1 MSSLLREEMQRV
13 LFRPAKQRLVEFIE
27 IEEASNG
34 RHFLCVSVAKHKV
47 VQLSIVQCQI
57 SLSTMESKSKKSQT
71 KRSRIQDCY
80 RRTEIWSLHDLT
92 LVDGR
97 DPDVDDPCFL
107 LHFDKVRTVTA
118 ITCSAKYAIVR
129 ALVALSDQY
138 CQRSLNLQNFDWT
151 YIKPTSFYSNRGDC
165 VVLTQICFYAFNLP
179 PKCAE
184 RGQPGKMHIK
194 SIIIEGFK
202 SYAQRTEING
212 FDPLFNAITGL
223 NGSGKSNILDSI
235 CFLLGISNLT
245 HVRASNLQDL
255 VYKNGQGGITKA
267 TVSITFD
274 NSNKSQSPLG
284 FETHDEI
291 TVTRQV
297 VIGGRNKYLINGVN
311 ANNTRVQ
318 DLFCSVGLNVNNPH
332 FLIMQGRITKVLNM
346 KPPEILAM
354 IEEAAGTRMYECKKI
369 NTQKTIEK
377 KEAKLKEIQTILDEE
392 ITPTMQQLQEER
404 SSYLEY
410 QKLMREIQHLTRL
423 YVAWLFVCAE
433 ETKMKSAENL
443 KVMQDNITKM
453 QASMAENESKVREL
467 SAQIQELQL
476 KKDQEVSGVLKTLEE
491 TLADAKRVD
500 AKAQSALD
508 LKKQNLKDETKKRK
522 ELVKSMEE
530 DKKMLVVKEKEV
542 SKVTE
547 QLQALQEEGQKD
559 SAALEA
565 AEQHFRAVSAGLS
578 TNEDGEEATLAG
590 QMMTCKNDISK
601 ADTEAKQAQM
611 TLKHAQAEL
620 KTKQAEVKKMDS
632 GYKKDQDALQ
642 AVRGNREKLQAEM
655 AKLSYEDGKEES
667 LLDNRRQ
674 LSREVS
680 KLKETYER
688 LVSRFPNLRFDY
700 KDPERGW
707 DRSKVKGLL
716 ANLITVQDV
725 SYATALEVVAG
736 GRLYN
741 IVVDTEVTGKKLLEK
756 GELERRYTII
766 PLNKISA
773 RTIDDRVINAAK
785 GLVGK
790 DNVHTALSL
799 VGYESDL
806 RKAMEYVF
814 GSTLVCDT
822 LDNAKKV
829 AFDKAVKTKTVT
841 LGGDIFDPQ
850 GTLSG
855 GARSQSASVLSS
867 LQEVKEVRDSLNE
880 KEAQLQDV
888 ERQLASLKAT
898 AEKYRHLKQQF
909 ELKAEEEQILQA
921 KLQQSSFH
929 QQQEELERLRKA
941 IEESEETLRVT
952 KEVQKRAEEKYKVLE
967 NKMKNAEAER
977 EKELKA
983 AQQKLNAAKAK
994 ADTFNKKL
1002 KQRQQESDAVAL
1014 ELEELR
1020 REQAGYEQQ
1029 IQAVDDAM
1037 TAIQEQ
1043 IDSMACTVSQNKEA
1057 VQKAQEE
1064 LSQQKEVIMAH
1075 DKELKGKSTE
1085 ANKIREQNNE
1095 IQLKIKELEHNIS
1108 KHRKDSQDAA
1118 DKVSRML
1125 EEHDWIHSE
1134 RQFFG
1139 QPNTSYDFKTNNPR
1153 EAGQRLKKLEETTTK
1168 LERNVNKRAM
1178 NMLNE
1183 AEERYNDLMKKKRIV
1198 ENDKAKIL
1206 QTIKELDQKKN
1217 EALNVAWQKV
1227 NKDFG
1232 SIFSTLLPGATAKLA
1247 PPQGCGVLEGL
1258 EFKVALGTTW
1268 KENLSELSGGQ
1279 RSLVALSLILAMLLF
1294 KPAPIYILDE
1304 VDAALDL
1311 SHTQNIGQMLRTHF
1325 RHSQFVVV
1333 SLKDGMFTNANVLF
1347 KTKFVDGMST
1357 VSRTALSQSDGNIPQ
1372 KDQDVAR
1379 QKDKRNKQLISKAVH

>member
-1 MSSLLREEMQRV
+1 
-13 LFRPAKQRLVEFIE
+13 
-27 IEEASNG
+27 
-34 RHFLCVSVAKHKV
+34 
-47 VQLSIVQCQI
+47 
-57 SLSTMESKSKKSQT
+57 
-71 KRSRIQDCY
+71 
-80 RRTEIWSLHDLT
+80 
-92 LVDGR
+92 
-97 DPDVDDPCFL
+97 
-107 LHFDKVRTVTA
+107 
-118 ITCSAKYAIVR
+118 
-129 ALVALSDQY
+129 
-138 CQRSLNLQNFDWT
+138 
-151 YIKPTSFYSNRGDC
+151 
-165 VVLTQICFYAFNLP
+165 
-179 PKCAE
+179 
-184 RGQPGKMHIK
+184 MHIK

-245 HVRASNLQDL
+245 QVRASNLQDL
-255 VYKNGQGGITKA
+255 VYKNGQAGITKA

-291 TVTRQV
+291 TITRQV

-369 NTQKTIEK
+369 SAQKTIEK

-392 ITPTMQQLQEER
+392 ITPTMQKLKEER

-410 QKLMREIQHLTRL
+410 QKLMREIQHLSRL

-433 ETKMKSAENL
+433 ETKLKSAEDL
-443 KVMQDNITKM
+443 KVMQDNITQM
-453 QASMAENESKVREL
+453 QACMAENESKVQEL
-467 SAQIQELQL
+467 TAQIQELQ
-476 KKDQEVSGVLKTLEE
+476 KKRDQEVCGVLKSLEE
-491 TLADAKRVD
+491 ALSEVQRVD

-508 LKKQNLKDETKKRK
+508 MKKQNLKDETKKRK

-542 SKVTE
+542 SKLME
-547 QLQALQEEGQKD
+547 QLQAVQEDGQKE
-559 SAALEA
+559 SSALEA

-590 QMMTCKNDISK
+590 QMMACKNDMSK

-632 GYKKDQDALQ
+632 GYKKDQDAFQ
-642 AVRGNREKLQAEM
+642 AVRSSREKLQAEL
-655 AKLSYEDGKEES
+655 AKLNYEGEES
-667 LLDNRRQ
+667 LLDKRRQ

-680 KLKETYER
+680 QLKETYES
-688 LVSRFPNLRFDY
+688 LMSRFPNLRFDY

-707 DRSKVKGLL
+707 DRSRVKGLL
-716 ANLITVQDV
+716 ANLITVNDV
-725 SYATALEVVAG
+725 SYATGLEVVAG

-756 GELERRYTII
+756 GELKRRYTII

-773 RTIDDRVINAAK
+773 RTLNQNVVATAK
-785 GLVGK
+785 SLVGEN
-790 DNVHTALSL
+790 NVHTALSL
-799 VGYESDL
+799 VGYEADL

-829 AFDKAVKTKTVT
+829 AFDKRVMTKTVT

-867 LQEVKEVRDSLNE
+867 LQELREVRDNLNN
-880 KEAQLQDV
+880 KEAQLQET
-888 ERQLASLKAT
+888 ERQLASLKGT
-898 AEKYRHLKQQF
+898 AEKYRQLKQQY
-909 ELKAEEEQILQA
+909 ELKVEEEQILQT

-941 IEESEETLRVT
+941 IEESEETLRNT
-952 KEVQKRAEEKYKVLE
+952 KDVQKRAEEKYKVLE

-994 ADTFNKKL
+994 ADAFNKKL
-1002 KQRQQESDAVAL
+1002 KEKQQESDAVAL

-1020 REQAGYEQQ
+1020 REQATYEQQ
-1029 IQAVDDAM
+1029 IQAVDEAM
-1037 TAIQEQ
+1037 KSIQEQ
-1043 IDSMACTVSQNKEA
+1043 IDSMACTVSQNKH
-1057 VQKAQEE
+1057 
-1064 LSQQKEVIMAH
+1064 LI
-1075 DKELKGKSTE
+1075 
-1085 ANKIREQNNE
+1085 
-1095 IQLKIKELEHNIS
+1095 NIS
-1108 KHRKDSQDAA
+1108 VTFFLLSFFFQ
-1118 DKVSRML
+1118 VSRML
-1125 EEHDWIHSE
+1125 EEHDWIQLE
-1134 RQFFG
+1134 RHLFG
-1139 QPNTSYDFKTNNPR
+1139 QPNTAYDFKANSPR

-1198 ENDKAKIL
+1198 ENDKSKIL
-1206 QTIKELDQKKN
+1206 QTIEELDQKKN
-1217 EALNVAWQKV
+1217 EALNMAWQKV

-1232 SIFSTLLPGATAKLA
+1232 SIFSTLLPGANARLA

-1258 EFKVALGTTW
+1258 EFKVALGNTW
-1268 KENLSELSGGQ
+1268 KENLTELSGGQ

-1357 VSRTALSQSDGNIPQ
+1357 VTRSL
-1372 KDQDVAR
+1372 
-1379 QKDKRNKQLISKAVH
+1379 

>member
-1 MSSLLREEMQRV
+1 
-13 LFRPAKQRLVEFIE
+13 
-27 IEEASNG
+27 
-34 RHFLCVSVAKHKV
+34 
-47 VQLSIVQCQI
+47 
-57 SLSTMESKSKKSQT
+57 
-71 KRSRIQDCY
+71 
-80 RRTEIWSLHDLT
+80 
-92 LVDGR
+92 
-97 DPDVDDPCFL
+97 
-107 LHFDKVRTVTA
+107 
-118 ITCSAKYAIVR
+118 
-129 ALVALSDQY
+129 
-138 CQRSLNLQNFDWT
+138 
-151 YIKPTSFYSNRGDC
+151 
-165 VVLTQICFYAFNLP
+165 
-179 PKCAE
+179 
-184 RGQPGKMHIK
+184 MHIK

-202 SYAQRTEING
+202 SYAQRTEINC

-235 CFLLGISNLT
+235 CFLLGISNLS

-369 NTQKTIEK
+369 SAQKTIEK
-377 KEAKLKEIQTILDEE
+377 KEAKLKEIQTILNEE
-392 ITPTMQQLQEER
+392 ITPTMDKLQQER

-410 QKLMREIQHLTRL
+410 QKLMREIQHLSRL

-433 ETKMKSAENL
+433 ETKLKSADNL
-443 KVMQDNITKM
+443 KGMQDNITKM
-453 QASMAENESKVREL
+453 QASMAENESKVQEL
-467 SAQIQELQL
+467 SAQIQELQK
-476 KKDQEVSGVLKTLEE
+476 KKDQEVSGVLKSLEE
-491 TLADAKRVD
+491 TLADVQRVD

-508 LKKQNLKDETKKRK
+508 LKKQNVKDETKKRG

-542 SKVTE
+542 SKLTE

-559 SAALEA
+559 NAALET

-590 QMMTCKNDISK
+590 QMMTCKNDMSK

-632 GYKKDQDALQ
+632 GYKKDQDSLQ
-642 AVRGNREKLQAEM
+642 AVRSSREKLQAEL
-655 AKLSYEDGKEES
+655 AKLNYEGCTAEEN
-667 LLDNRRQ
+667 LLDKRRQ
-674 LSREVS
+674 LSREVA

-716 ANLITVQDV
+716 ANLITVRDV
-725 SYATALEVVAG
+725 SYATGLEVVAG

-741 IVVDTEVTGKKLLEK
+741 IIVDTEVTGKKLLEK
-756 GELERRYTII
+756 GELQRRYTII

-773 RTIDDRVINAAK
+773 KTLNDRVVNTAK
-785 GLVGK
+785 RLVGE

-829 AFDKAVKTKTVT
+829 AFDKQVMTKTVT

-850 GTLSG
+850 GTLTG

-867 LQEVKEVRDSLNE
+867 LQELKEVRDNLND
-880 KEAQLQDV
+880 KEAQLQDT
-888 ERQLASLKAT
+888 ERQLASLKGT
-898 AEKYRHLKQQF
+898 AEKYRQLKQQS
-909 ELKAEEEQILQA
+909 ELKVEEEQILQA

-994 ADTFNKKL
+994 ADAFNKKL
-1002 KQRQQESDAVAL
+1002 KQKQQESDAVAL

-1029 IQAVDDAM
+1029 IQAVDEA
-1037 TAIQEQ
+1037 TRAIQEQ
-1043 IDSMACTVSQNKEA
+1043 IDSMACTVSQNK
-1057 VQKAQEE
+1057 VFPLFSRCIFK
-1064 LSQQKEVIMAH
+1064 
-1075 DKELKGKSTE
+1075 

-1095 IQLKIKELEHNIS
+1095 VQLKIKELEHNIS
-1108 KHRKDSQDAA
+1108 KHRKDSQEA
-1118 DKVSRML
+1118 VSRML
-1125 EEHDWIHSE
+1125 EEHDWIQSE

-1139 QPNTSYDFKTNNPR
+1139 KPNTSYDFKTNNPR

-1206 QTIKELDQKKN
+1206 QTIEELDQKKN

-1247 PPQGCGVLEGL
+1247 PPQGGGVLEGL
-1258 EFKVALGTTW
+1258 EFKVALGNTW
-1268 KENLSELSGGQ
+1268 KENLTELSGGQ

-1357 VSRTALSQSDGNIPQ
+1357 VTRTALSQSDANHPHKG
-1372 KDQDVAR
+1372 QDKAR
-1379 QKDKRNKQLISKAVH
+1379 QKDKRNKPLIS

>member
-1 MSSLLREEMQRV
+1 
-13 LFRPAKQRLVEFIE
+13 
-27 IEEASNG
+27 
-34 RHFLCVSVAKHKV
+34 
-47 VQLSIVQCQI
+47 
-57 SLSTMESKSKKSQT
+57 
-71 KRSRIQDCY
+71 
-80 RRTEIWSLHDLT
+80 
-92 LVDGR
+92 
-97 DPDVDDPCFL
+97 
-107 LHFDKVRTVTA
+107 
-118 ITCSAKYAIVR
+118 
-129 ALVALSDQY
+129 
-138 CQRSLNLQNFDWT
+138 
-151 YIKPTSFYSNRGDC
+151 
-165 VVLTQICFYAFNLP
+165 
-179 PKCAE
+179 
-184 RGQPGKMHIK
+184 MHIK

-311 ANNTRVQ
+311 ATNTRVQ

-369 NTQKTIEK
+369 SAQKTIEK
-377 KEAKLKEIQTILDEE
+377 KEAKLKEIQTILNEE
-392 ITPTMQQLQEER
+392 ITPTMQKLQEER

-410 QKLMREIQHLTRL
+410 QKLMREIQHLSRL

-433 ETKMKSAENL
+433 ETKLKSADNL
-443 KVMQDNITKM
+443 KVMQDNINKM
-453 QASMAENESKVREL
+453 QASMAENEDKIKEL
-467 SAQIQELQL
+467 SAQIQELE
-476 KKDQEVSGVLKTLEE
+476 KKRDQELSGVLKSLEDA
-491 TLADAKRVD
+491 LAEVQRVD
-500 AKAQSALD
+500 AKAQSSLD
-508 LKKQNLKDETKKRK
+508 LKKQNLKDETKKRT
-522 ELVKSMEE
+522 ELLKTMEE
-530 DKKMLVVKEKEV
+530 DKKLLVVKEKEV
-542 SKVTE
+542 SKLAE
-547 QLQALQEEGQKD
+547 LLQAVQEEGQKD
-559 SAALEA
+559 TAAFEA
-565 AEQHFRAVSAGLS
+565 AEQHFKAVSAGLS
-578 TNEDGEEATLAG
+578 TNEDGEEVTLAG
-590 QMMTCKNDISK
+590 QMMACKNDISK

-620 KTKQAEVKKMDS
+620 KSKQAEVKKMDS

-642 AVRGNREKLQAEM
+642 AVRNNKDKLQAEL
-655 AKLSYEDGKEES
+655 AKLNYEDGKEES
-667 LLDNRRQ
+667 LLEQRRR
-674 LSREVS
+674 LTREVAH
-680 KLKETYER
+680 LKETYER
-688 LVSRFPNLRFDY
+688 LMSRFPNLRFDY

-716 ANLITVQDV
+716 ANLITVSDV
-725 SYATALEVVAG
+725 TYSTALEVVAG

-756 GELERRYTII
+756 GELQRRYTII

-773 RTIDDRVINAAK
+773 KTLNDKVVNAAK
-785 GLVGK
+785 TLVGE
-790 DNVHTALSL
+790 DNAHTALSL

-829 AFDKAVKTKTVT
+829 AFDKQVMTKTVT

-855 GARSQSASVLSS
+855 GARSQSASILSS
-867 LQEVKEVRDSLNE
+867 LQEVKDVQDNLTN
-880 KEAQLQDV
+880 KEAQLQHI
-888 ERQLASLKAT
+888 EKQLAGLKGT
-898 AEKYRHLKQQF
+898 TEKYHQLKQQY
-909 ELKAEEEQILQA
+909 ELKVEEEQILQA
-921 KLQQSSFH
+921 KVQQSSFH
-929 QQQEELERLRKA
+929 QQQEELDRLRKA
-941 IEESEETLRVT
+941 IEDSEETLRVT
-952 KEVQKRAEEKYKVLE
+952 TEVQKRAGEKYKVLE

-983 AQQKLNAAKAK
+983 AQQKLSAAKAK
-994 ADTFNKKL
+994 ADAFNKKF
-1002 KQRQQESDAVAL
+1002 KQKQQDSEALAL
-1014 ELEELR
+1014 ELEEMR

-1029 IQAVDDAM
+1029 IQAVDEAM
-1037 TAIQEQ
+1037 KAIQEQ
-1043 IDSMACTVSQNKEA
+1043 IDSVASTMSINKEA
-1057 VQKAQEE
+1057 VRKAQEE
-1064 LSQQKEVIMAH
+1064 LAKQKEKIMTH
-1075 DKELKGKSTE
+1075 DKELKEKSSE
-1085 ANKIREQNNE
+1085 VNKMREQNNKV
-1095 IQLKIKELEHNIS
+1095 QLKIKECEHNIS
-1108 KHRKDSQDAA
+1108 KHHKESQDAA
-1118 DKVSRML
+1118 DKVTQML

-1168 LERNVNKRAM
+1168 LERNVNKKAM

-1206 QTIKELDQKKN
+1206 QTIEELDQKKN

-1247 PPQGCGVLEGL
+1247 PPQGCGVLDGL
-1258 EFKVALGTTW
+1258 EFKVALGDTW
-1268 KENLSELSGGQ
+1268 KENLTELSGGQ

-1333 SLKDGMFTNANVLF
+1333 SLKEGMFTNANVLF
-1347 KTKFVDGMST
+1347 NTKFVDGMST
-1357 VSRTALSQSDGNIPQ
+1357 VSRTALSQSDANLPQ
-1372 KDQDVAR
+1372 KSQDKAR
-1379 QKDKRNKQLISKAVH
+1379 QKNKRIKQVTS

>member
-1 MSSLLREEMQRV
+1 M
-13 LFRPAKQRLVEFIE
+13 
-27 IEEASNG
+27 
-34 RHFLCVSVAKHKV
+34 
-47 VQLSIVQCQI
+47 
-57 SLSTMESKSKKSQT
+57 
-71 KRSRIQDCY
+71 Y
-80 RRTEIWSLHDLT
+80 
-92 LVDGR
+92 
-97 DPDVDDPCFL
+97 
-107 LHFDKVRTVTA
+107 
-118 ITCSAKYAIVR
+118 
-129 ALVALSDQY
+129 
-138 CQRSLNLQNFDWT
+138 
-151 YIKPTSFYSNRGDC
+151 
-165 VVLTQICFYAFNLP
+165 
-179 PKCAE
+179 
-184 RGQPGKMHIK
+184 IK

-332 FLIMQGRITKVLNM
+332 FLIMQVGCFITFLPFFFFFVFKTSNIRLSFDLVMFLSLQGRITKVLNM

-369 NTQKTIEK
+369 SAQKTIEK

-392 ITPTMQQLQEER
+392 ITPTMQKLQEER

-410 QKLMREIQHLTRL
+410 QKLMREIQHLSRL
-423 YVAWLFVCAE
+423 YVAWLFMCAE
-433 ETKMKSAENL
+433 ETKKKSAENL
-443 KVMQDNITKM
+443 KVMQDNIAKM
-453 QASMAENESKVREL
+453 QANMAENESKIQEL
-467 SAQIQELQL
+467 SAQIQEQQ
-476 KKDQEVSGVLKTLEE
+476 KKRDQEVNGVLKTLED
-491 TLADAKRVD
+491 TLADAQRVD
-500 AKAQSALD
+500 AKSQSALD

-542 SKVTE
+542 SKLAE
-547 QLQALQEEGQKD
+547 QLRAVQEEGQKD

-565 AEQHFRAVSAGLS
+565 AEQHFKAVSAGLS
-578 TNEDGEEATLAG
+578 TNEDGEEDTLAG
-590 QMMTCKNDISK
+590 QMMACKNDMSK

-620 KTKQAEVKKMDS
+620 KSKQAEVKKMDS

-642 AVRGNREKLQAEM
+642 AARSSREKLEAGL
-655 AKLSYEDGKEES
+655 AKLNYEEGKEES
-667 LLDNRRQ
+667 LLENRRQ
-674 LSREVS
+674 LSRQVS
-680 KLKETYER
+680 QLKETYER
-688 LVSRFPNLRFDY
+688 LMSRFPNLRFDY

-716 ANLITVQDV
+716 ANLITVSDV
-725 SYATALEVVAG
+725 TYATALEVVAG

-741 IVVDTEVTGKKLLEK
+741 IVVDTEVTGKKILEK
-756 GELERRYTII
+756 GELQRRYTII

-773 RTIDDRVINAAK
+773 KTLNDKVINAAK
-785 GLVGK
+785 SLVGQ
-790 DNVHTALSL
+790 DNVHTSLSL
-799 VGYESDL
+799 VGYEADL

-829 AFDKAVKTKTVT
+829 AFDKQVMTKTVT

-855 GARSQSASVLSS
+855 GARSQSASILTS
-867 LQEVKEVRDSLNE
+867 LQEVKEVQDRLEE

-888 ERQLASLKAT
+888 ERQLADLKGT
-898 AEKYRHLKQQF
+898 AEKYRQLKQQH
-909 ELKAEEEQILQA
+909 ELKLEEEQILQA
-921 KLQQSSFH
+921 KVQQSSFH

-952 KEVQKRAEEKYKVLE
+952 KEVKKKAEEKYKVLE

-983 AQQKLNAAKAK
+983 AQEKLNTAKAK
-994 ADTFNKKL
+994 ADAFNKKL
-1002 KQRQQESDAVAL
+1002 KQKQQESDAVAL
-1014 ELEELR
+1014 ELEELQ

-1029 IQAVDDAM
+1029 IQAVDEA
-1037 TAIQEQ
+1037 TKAIQEQ
-1043 IDSMACTVSQNKEA
+1043 IDSMACTVSQNKET
-1057 VQKAQEE
+1057 VRKAQEE
-1064 LSQQKEVIMAH
+1064 LSKQKEVIMTQ
-1075 DKELKGKSTE
+1075 DKELKEKNTE
-1085 ANKIREQNNE
+1085 VNKMREKNNE
-1095 IQLKIKELEHNIS
+1095 AQLKIKELEHNIN
-1108 KHRKDSQDAA
+1108 KHHKESQDAA

-1134 RQFFG
+1134 RQYFG
-1139 QPNTSYDFKTNNPR
+1139 QPNTSYNFKTNNPR
-1153 EAGQRLKKLEETTTK
+1153 EAGQRLKKLEETTSK

-1217 EALNVAWQKV
+1217 EALNLAWQKV

-1247 PPQGCGVLEGL
+1247 PPQGCGVLDGL
-1258 EFKVALGTTW
+1258 EFKVALGDTW
-1268 KENLSELSGGQ
+1268 KENLTELSGGQ

-1325 RHSQFVVV
+1325 THSQFVVV

-1357 VSRTALSQSDGNIPQ
+1357 VSRTALSQSDSNVPL
-1372 KDQDVAR
+1372 KVHDKAR
-1379 QKDKRNKQLISKAVH
+1379 QKDRRNKQLIG

>member
-1 MSSLLREEMQRV
+1 
-13 LFRPAKQRLVEFIE
+13 
-27 IEEASNG
+27 
-34 RHFLCVSVAKHKV
+34 
-47 VQLSIVQCQI
+47 
-57 SLSTMESKSKKSQT
+57 
-71 KRSRIQDCY
+71 
-80 RRTEIWSLHDLT
+80 
-92 LVDGR
+92 
-97 DPDVDDPCFL
+97 
-107 LHFDKVRTVTA
+107 
-118 ITCSAKYAIVR
+118 
-129 ALVALSDQY
+129 
-138 CQRSLNLQNFDWT
+138 
-151 YIKPTSFYSNRGDC
+151 
-165 VVLTQICFYAFNLP
+165 
-179 PKCAE
+179 
-184 RGQPGKMHIK
+184 MHIK

-274 NSNKSQSPLG
+274 NANKSQSPLG

-354 IEEAAGTRMYECKKI
+354 IEEAAGTRMYECKKLSA
-369 NTQKTIEK
+369 QKTIEK

-392 ITPTMQQLQEER
+392 ITPTMQKLQEER

-410 QKLMREIQHLTRL
+410 QKLMREIQHLSRL

-433 ETKMKSAENL
+433 ETKLKSAENL
-443 KVMQDNITKM
+443 KVMQDNIAKM
-453 QASMAENESKVREL
+453 QASMAENESKVQEL
-467 SAQIQELQL
+467 SAQIQELQK
-476 KKDQEVSGVLKTLEE
+476 KKDQEVNGVLKSLEE
-491 TLADAKRVD
+491 GLADVQRVD

-542 SKVTE
+542 SKLTE
-547 QLQALQEEGQKD
+547 QLQALQEEGQKE

-565 AEQHFRAVSAGLS
+565 AEQHFKAVSAGLS

-590 QMMTCKNDISK
+590 QMMACKNDMSK

-632 GYKKDQDALQ
+632 GYKKDQDNLQ
-642 AVRGNREKLQAEM
+642 AVRSSREKLEAEL
-655 AKLSYEDGKEES
+655 AKLNYEGNGKEES
-667 LLDNRRQ
+667 LLDKRRQ
-674 LSREVS
+674 LSREVA
-680 KLKETYER
+680 KLKETYESR
-688 LVSRFPNLRFDY
+688 VSRFPNLRFDY

-716 ANLITVQDV
+716 ANLITVRDV

-741 IVVDTEVTGKKLLEK
+741 IVVDTEVSGKKLLEK
-756 GELERRYTII
+756 GELQRRYTII

-773 RTIDDRVINAAK
+773 KTLNEKVVNT
-785 GLVGK
+785 VGE

-829 AFDKAVKTKTVT
+829 AFDKQVMTKTVT

-867 LQEVKEVRDSLNE
+867 LQELKEVQDNLNE
-880 KEAQLQDV
+880 KEALLHDT
-888 ERQLASLKAT
+888 ERQLASLKGT
-898 AEKYRHLKQQF
+898 AEKYRQLKQQH
-909 ELKAEEEQILQA
+909 ELKVEEEQILQA
-921 KLQQSSFH
+921 KLQQSTFH

-983 AQQKLNAAKAK
+983 AQQKLNAAKGK

-1002 KQRQQESDAVAL
+1002 KQKQQESDAVAL
-1014 ELEELR
+1014 ELEEMR
-1020 REQAGYEQQ
+1020 REQTGYEQQ
-1029 IQAVDDAM
+1029 IQAVDEAM
-1037 TAIQEQ
+1037 KAIQEQ
-1043 IDSMACTVSQNKEA
+1043 IDSMACAVSQNKEA
-1057 VQKAQEE
+1057 VRKAQEE
-1064 LSQQKEVIMAH
+1064 LTKQKEVIMAQ
-1075 DKELKGKSTE
+1075 DKELKAKSTE

-1095 IQLKIKELEHNIS
+1095 AQLKIKELEHNIN

-1206 QTIKELDQKKN
+1206 QTIEELDQKKN
-1217 EALNVAWQKV
+1217 EALNLAWQKV

-1258 EFKVALGTTW
+1258 EFKVALGNTW
-1268 KENLSELSGGQ
+1268 KENLTELSGGQ

-1357 VSRTALSQSDGNIPQ
+1357 VTRTMQSTTVSHEP
-1372 KDQDVAR
+1372 
-1379 QKDKRNKQLISKAVH
+1379 